1 MPECAPAA
9 APLFTNATTSKEGRL
24 DHKNVAVEELETF
37 ARETILSA
45 GEKALGFYGQ
55 GVPEVK
61 FDRALGTE
69 AELRISHFFQEA
81 LGQRFPEHQLFDGQG
96 PEDGYTHEARRYMWV
111 FDPLDG
117 MSNFMAGIPIWGMSV
132 ALLENF
138 WPVFGYF
145 YMPATGDLF
154 HARAGQA
161 AYRGA
166 NRIQVSS
173 QDSISDESVLLT
185 FSRFHQSYRSTFP
198 GKQLNLGCTAAH
210 ICYVAMGRAEAA
222 LIAHESYQDLAA
234 VRVIME
240 AAGGNFMRMD
250 GTKFPIAEYLEGD
263 TGDVH
268 LMALSPA
275 LFNQTRECLQAAV

>member
-1 MPECAPAA
+1 MDQ
-9 APLFTNATTSKEGRL
+9 K
-24 DHKNVAVEELETF
+24 HVAVEELEAF

-45 GEKALGFYGQ
+45 GEKALGYYGQ
-55 GVPEVK
+55 GVPEIK
-61 FDRALGTE
+61 FDRTLGTE
-69 AELRISHFFQEA
+69 AELRLNHFFQEA
-81 LGQRFPEHQLFDGQG
+81 LSQRFPEHQLFDGQG

-138 WPVFGYF
+138 WPVFGYC

-161 AYRGA
+161 AYRG
-166 NRIQVSS
+166 NTRIQVSS
-173 QDSISDESVLLT
+173 QDSINDESILLT
-185 FSRFHQSYRSTFP
+185 FSRFHKNYRSTFP

-240 AAGGNFMRMD
+240 AAGGKFMRMD
-250 GTKFPIAEYLEGD
+250 GTNFPIAEYLEGD

-275 LFNQTRECLQAAV
+275 LFNQTRACLQTVV

>member
-1 MPECAPAA
+1 MPTIA
-9 APLFTNATTSKEGRL
+9 NATTWKEGRL
-24 DHKNVAVEELETF
+24 DHKHIPVEELEAF
-37 ARETILSA
+37 ARETILAA
-45 GEKALGFYGQ
+45 GEKALTFYGQ
-55 GVPEVK
+55 GVPELK

-69 AELRISHFFQEA
+69 AELKLNHFFQEA
-81 LGQRFPEHQLFDGQG
+81 LQQRFPEHQLFDGQG

-138 WPVFGYF
+138 WPVFGYC
-145 YMPATGDLF
+145 YMPATDDLF
-154 HARAGQA
+154 HARAGQT
-161 AYRGA
+161 AYRRDT
-166 NRIQVSS
+166 RIQVSA
-173 QDSISDESVLLT
+173 QESINDESVLLN
-185 FSRFHQSYRSTFP
+185 FSRFHQYYRSTFP
-198 GKQLNLGCTAAH
+198 GKQLNLGCTSAH

-240 AAGGNFMRMD
+240 AAGGKFMRLD
-250 GTKFPIAEYLEGD
+250 GSMFPIAEYLDGD

-268 LMALSPA
+268 LLALSPA
-275 LFNQTRECLQAAV
+275 LFDQIRGCLLSAV

>member
-1 MPECAPAA
+1 MSA
-9 APLFTNATTSKEGRL
+9 NDTTCKEGRL
-24 DHKNVAVEELETF
+24 DHKHVAVEELEAF
-37 ARETILSA
+37 ARETIQSA

-69 AELRISHFFQEA
+69 AELQLNHYFQEA
-81 LGQRFPEHQLFDGQG
+81 LRQRFPEHQLFDGQG
-96 PEDGYTHEARRYMWV
+96 PDDGYTHEARRYMWV

-138 WPVFGYF
+138 WPVFGYC

-161 AYRGA
+161 AYRGDT
-166 NRIQVSS
+166 RIQVSS
-173 QDSISDESVLLT
+173 QDSINDESVLLN
-185 FSRFHQSYRSTFP
+185 FSRFHQYYRSTFP
-198 GKQLNLGCTAAH
+198 GKQLNLGCTSAH

-240 AAGGNFMRMD
+240 AAGGKFMRMD
-250 GTKFPIAEYLEGD
+250 GSLFPIAEYLEGD
-263 TGDVH
+263 TGNVH
-268 LMALSPA
+268 LMALAPA
-275 LFNQTRECLQAAV
+275 LFDQIKGSLQKVV